1 MSEPG
6 IGRAVILCGGKG
18 TRLRAAV
25 SDRPKPLAWVAGRP
39 FISYL
44 LEELETA
51 GVRQCVL
58 ATGYLGGKF
67 QQVFGDSFGKMAL
80 VYSQEETALGT
91 GGALRRASAQLP
103 GEGPIA
109 ILNGDSYCSCAW
121 EKLASAHRYA
131 GRLATMVVTPFR
143 GPGRFG
149 GPICDAA
156 GAVVAFA
163 PAHGEDSLINAGI
176 YVVESSIC
184 AEIPADRECS
194 LEREIFPVLAASGH
208 LHGFRSEGPLLDIG
222 LPETYHL
229 AQRIFRTAKPPQFF
243 DGQKLRALSPESAAM
258 FAPKDPSESNKW
270 KLAVGV
276 ILRNVR
282 GEILLERRA
291 DCGLW
296 GLPGGRMDLGE
307 SARDTAIREVREET
321 GLEISVERL
330 VGVYTAPVGRI
341 ISYEGGDVVQCL
353 TIVVEASLTSGTLT
367 VSPESTAMEFFPPD
381 RLPPD
386 TLPHAQECLLDC
398 LQKVEAVLH

>member
-1 MSEPG
+1 MSESK

-18 TRLRAAV
+18 KRLRPAV
-25 SDRPKPLAWVAGRP
+25 SDRPKPLAWIAGRP

-44 LEELETA
+44 LEELEIA
-51 GVRQCVL
+51 SVRHCVL
-58 ATGYLGGKF
+58 ATGYLGGQF
-67 QQVFGDSFGKMAL
+67 QQVLGNSFGKMAL
-80 VYSQEETALGT
+80 GYSHEETALGT
-91 GGALRRASAQLP
+91 GGALRQAMAHLP
-103 GEGPIA
+103 GEGPVA
-109 ILNGDSYCSCAW
+109 ILNGDSYCACDWSRLVA
-121 EKLASAHRYA
+121 AHRDS

-149 GPICDAA
+149 SPICDDS

-176 YVVESSIC
+176 YLVEPAVC
-184 AEIPADRECS
+184 GEIPADRECS
-194 LEREIFPVLAASGH
+194 LEREIFPGWATGGK

-222 LPETYHL
+222 LPETFYL
-229 AQRIFRTAKPPQFF
+229 AQRIFRRAKPPEFL
-243 DGQKLRALSPESAAM
+243 DVQKLSELTPESAAM
-258 FAPKDPSESNKW
+258 FAQKDPAEINKW

-307 SARDTAIREVREET
+307 SARDTAIREVHEET
-321 GLEISVERL
+321 GLEISVKRL
-330 VGVYTAPVGRI
+330 VGVYTEPVGRV

-353 TIVVEASLTSGTLT
+353 TIVVEASVTGGTLGL
-367 VSPESTAMEFFPPD
+367 SPESTAAEFFPPD
-381 RLPPD
+381 KLPPD
-386 TLPHAQECLLDC
+386 TLPPAQECLIDC